1 MRRLLIHLSL
11 FLLFPSA
18 IIVLLFGIPADK
30 KFAYHFIKTDCYNHS
45 DWIYG
50 RMLDTASIDIAFIG
64 SSRTIHAIADSLI
77 ESLMGNA
84 VKESPHIV
92 NLGYCRFGRNLDF
105 VIVKDLLAAKRV
117 RMLVL
122 EVREDEDPFSHLD
135 FGYIASSRDLLQPV
149 FINARYFNDFWKGL
163 QMRVEWAKSGL
174 KVRPVE
180 NASQRIPSSI
190 YGYGT
195 SGISLPANETIPSSL
210 PESTTAVS
218 FWREIKM
225 NFPRYYLAEIATLA
239 KANDARFF
247 FLYIPSY
254 GFSQRMPREYLYYR
268 QFGQVLIPPAI
279 IFSNPAYFMDENHLN
294 DQGSAQMAEW
304 LVQSVILN

>member
-1 MRRLLIHLSL
+1 MRRLFIHLSI
-11 FLLFPSA
+11 FLLFPFA
-18 IIVLLFGIPADK
+18 IIVLLFVIPADK

-50 RMLDTASIDIAFIG
+50 RMHDTASIDIAFIG

-77 ESLMGNA
+77 ESLMGKA
-84 VKESPHIV
+84 VNESPHLV

-117 RMLVL
+117 KMLVL
-122 EVREDEDPFSHLD
+122 EVREDEEPFSHLD
-135 FGYIASSRDLLQPV
+135 FGYIASSLDLLQPV
-149 FINARYFNDFWKGL
+149 FINPRYFNDFWKGL

-174 KVRPVE
+174 KVRPIESV
-180 NASQRIPSSI
+180 SHRILSSI
-190 YGYGT
+190 YGYG
-195 SGISLPANETIPSSL
+195 SSAMSLPANKALPASL
-210 PESTTAVS
+210 PESAAAISVLH
-218 FWREIKM
+218 EMKM
-225 NFPRYYLAEIATLA
+225 NFPRHYIAEIATLA
-239 KANDARFF
+239 KANDVRVC

-254 GFSQRMPREYLYYR
+254 GFSQHTPSEYLYYR
-268 QFGQVLIPPAI
+268 QFGQVLIPPAK

-304 LVQSVILN
+304 LVQAVILN